1 MSRAAV
7 LTAVGQPLE
16 LRDDVHA
23 DPPRTGEVGVRMT
36 AAGVCHSDVAMQQGT
51 IPVPLPCVLGH
62 EGAGVVEA
70 VGPDV
75 DGLAPGDAVVLS
87 WVAQCGA
94 CFYCRRGQPALCQ
107 QATVAMSSAG
117 LLDGTARLQTPTGPL
132 FQALGCGAFSEV
144 TVVPTIAVVKVP
156 SHVDPSVAALM
167 GCAVVT
173 GVGAALNTAD
183 IRPGDTVAVIGCG
196 GVGLN
201 VIQGARI
208 AGAAEIV
215 AVDVHADKLEL
226 ARALGATSVVLATE
240 RNPVAAVMDLTAQ
253 HGADVAFEV
262 IGRGPTIDQALGM
275 TRRGGQTVLVGIP
288 AMDVVIQIPA
298 MVGLVLAEKTVKGC
312 WLGSSDIRRDIPRLV
327 ELYGN
332 GQLKLDEL
340 VSRRIDVAEVNAAF
354 AAMEAGEVA
363 RSVVVY

>member
-1 MSRAAV
+1 
-7 LTAVGQPLE
+7 
-16 LRDDVHA
+16 
-23 DPPRTGEVGVRMT
+23 
-36 AAGVCHSDVAMQQGT
+36 
-51 IPVPLPCVLGH
+51 
-62 EGAGVVEA
+62 
-70 VGPDV
+70 
-75 DGLAPGDAVVLS
+75 
-87 WVAQCGA
+87 
-94 CFYCRRGQPALCQ
+94 
-107 QATVAMSSAG
+107 
-117 LLDGTARLQTPTGPL
+117 
-132 FQALGCGAFSEV
+132 
-144 TVVPTIAVVKVP
+144 VVKVP
-156 SHVDPSVAALM
+156 SDLDPGVAALM

-173 GVGAALNTAD
+173 GMGAALNTAD
-183 IRPGDTVAVIGCG
+183 IRPGDIVAVIGCG

-215 AVDVHADKLEL
+215 AVDVHADKLGL
-226 ARALGATSVVLATE
+226 AQALGATSAVLATE
-240 RNPVAAVMDLTAQ
+240 RNPVAAVMDLTGQ

-340 VSRRIDVAEVNAAF
+340 VSRRIDLGEVNAAF